1 MQRHLQRLNPAGCF
15 NSAAFQCYDRP
26 RMTTAVRFIILGGG
40 VSGLG
45 AAWRLAEAGFEVDIL
60 EAGLSVGG
68 LAGTRAESGCY
79 LDLGAHS
86 FFTDDVEIERTV
98 LALFATPLPARSRT
112 VKLFYEGRY
121 IDYPLTARSA
131 LLQMGL
137 PSGIRAAAS
146 FVKEKLR
153 PRQPASNG
161 EETVEDWAIGHF
173 GEHLYRT
180 FFKPY
185 TEQFW
190 KIPCDQLSSDTIPAH
205 TRMSFLTTLRLLLQR
220 RTSSRKTSLV
230 EREMLP
236 TYSPER
242 GFFEIAE
249 GIAARVEQGGGRIHL
264 GSHASQVE
272 KLAEGGV
279 RVTYRCGDTERRI
292 EGDHIIST
300 IPLPLLVRMLRPTV
314 PTAVREAAGRLEYRA
329 LLVLGMLTR
338 KPRVLGCGYIYQLN
352 RPYNRLY
359 EMNDF
364 SPRSSPPGS
373 SIVGAEIPCL
383 RGDADWSATK
393 EELFEKC
400 IGDLAADGFLARADV
415 ERLLLAKSPHAYP
428 VYRKD
433 YASHLRC
440 VLDYLEDL
448 THLTTLGRSGEFRYM
463 DIDQCL
469 RRAFDLVDNRLA
481 ALVA

>member
-1 MQRHLQRLNPAGCF
+1 
-15 NSAAFQCYDRP
+15 
-26 RMTTAVRFIILGGG
+26 MTMAVRFIILGGG
-40 VSGLG
+40 VSGLA
-45 AAWRLAEAGFEVDIL
+45 AAWRLAERGFEVDVL
-60 EAGLSVGG
+60 EADFSVGG
-68 LAGTRAESGCY
+68 LAGTRTEGDCY

-86 FFTDDVEIERTV
+86 FFSDDREIERAV
-98 LALFATPLPARSRT
+98 LALFAHPPAARLRT
-112 VKLFYEGRY
+112 VKLFYEGRF

-137 PSGIRAAAS
+137 LSGIRAAAS

-153 PRQPASNG
+153 PRPPHPAAGG

-190 KIPCDQLSSDTIPAH
+190 KIPCAQLSSNTIPAH
-205 TRMSFLTTLRLLLQR
+205 TRMSFTATLRLLLQR
-220 RTSSRKTSLV
+220 KTNRGKASLV

-249 GIAARVEQGGGRIHL
+249 GLAARVRKGEGRIHL
-264 GSHASQVE
+264 GCQAARVE
-272 KLAEGGV
+272 ALPEGGV
-279 RVTYRCGDTERRI
+279 RVTYRCGGTERQI
-292 EGDHIIST
+292 EGDHVIST
-300 IPLPLLVRMLRPTV
+300 VPLPLLIGMLGPAV
-314 PTAVREAAGRLEYRA
+314 PTAVREAAGRLEYRS
-329 LLVLGMLTR
+329 LVALGMLTR
-338 KPRVLGCGYIYQLN
+338 KPRVLGCGYVYQLN
-352 RPYNRLY
+352 RPYNRLF

-364 SPRSSPPGS
+364 SPRSSPPGYN
-373 SIVGAEIPCL
+373 IVGAEIPCI
-383 RGDADWSATK
+383 REDADWSATK

-400 IGDLAADGFLARADV
+400 IGDLAADGFLARDDV
-415 ERLLLAKSPHAYP
+415 ERLLLAKAPHAYP
-428 VYRKD
+428 VYRNG
-433 YASHLRC
+433 YAPHLRC
-440 VLDYLEDL
+440 VLGYLEDL
-448 THLTTLGRSGEFRYM
+448 AYLTTLGRSGEFRYM

-469 RRAFDLVDNRLA
+469 RRAFDLVDGRFA

>member
-1 MQRHLQRLNPAGCF
+1 
-15 NSAAFQCYDRP
+15 
-26 RMTTAVRFIILGGG
+26 MTTAARFIIIGGG

-45 AAWRLAEAGFEVDIL
+45 AAWRLAERGFEVVVL
-60 EAGLSVGG
+60 EADLSVGG
-68 LAGTRAESGCY
+68 LAGTRAEGDCY

-86 FFTDDVEIERTV
+86 FFSDDGEIERAV
-98 LALFATPLPARSRT
+98 LALFTHPPPARLRT

-137 PSGIRAAAS
+137 RSGIRAAAS
-146 FVKEKLR
+146 FVKEKLA
-153 PRQPASNG
+153 PRQPRPAPDG

-205 TRMSFLTTLRLLLQR
+205 TRMSFITTLRLLLQR
-220 RTSSRKTSLV
+220 RTGRRKTSLV

-264 GSHASQVE
+264 GSQAAQVE
-272 KLAEGGV
+272 ALPEGAV

-292 EGDHIIST
+292 EGDHVIST
-300 IPLPLLVRMLRPTV
+300 VPLPQFIGMLRPAV

-329 LLVLGMLTR
+329 LLALGMLTR

-352 RPYNRLY
+352 RPYNRLF

-364 SPRSSPPGS
+364 SPRSSPPGYT
-373 SIVGAEIPCL
+373 IVGAEIPCL
-383 RGDADWSATK
+383 KEDADWSATK

-428 VYRKD
+428 VYRKG
-433 YASHLRC
+433 YVSHLRR
-440 VLDYLEDL
+440 VLSYIESQA
-448 THLTTLGRSGEFRYM
+448 HLTTLGRSGEFRYM

-469 RRAFDLVDNRLA
+469 RRAFDLVDGRLP